1 MTTDIIWKNFS
12 DHLYNFIFQK
22 VKSEPNAR
30 DILQEV
36 FFKVHKN
43 IDRLRE
49 SDKLESWLFRIT
61 RNAITD
67 HFRANGK
74 EIKLKAQLPTLEP
87 IEPQIGAFK
96 DLEFLAANIS
106 QGMMAF
112 NSKGEEDELADAIE
126 FLKSICSFFEG
137 VDPKY
142 AEAVFWIDWKG
153 ISQKEFAEK
162 AGISLSGAKSRVQR
176 GREHV
181 KSLFLQCCDF
191 EFDKRGKIIDYQPK
205 SDLCKGC

>member
-12 DHLYNFIFQK
+12 DHLYNFIFQQ

-36 FFKVHKN
+36 FLKVHKN
-43 IDRLRE
+43 IDKLRAA
-49 SDKLESWLFRIT
+49 DKLESWLFRIT

-74 EIKLKAQLPTLEP
+74 EIKLKTLLPVLDH
-87 IEPQIGAFK
+87 IEPQIGEFK
-96 DLEFLAANIS
+96 NLRFMADNIS
-106 QGMMAF
+106 LNMKAF
-112 NSKGEEDELADAIE
+112 HANGEDELADSIA
-126 FLKSICSFFEG
+126 FLKSMCSFFEG
-137 VDPKY
+137 IDPKY
-142 AEAVFWIDWKG
+142 AEAVFWVDWKG

-181 KSLFLQCCDF
+181 KSIFLQCCDF
-191 EFDKRGKIIDYQPK
+191 EFDKRGRIIDYQRR
-205 SDLCKGC
+205 SNLCEGC

>member
-22 VKSEPNAR
+22 VKSEQNAR

-36 FFKVHKN
+36 FLKVHNN
-43 IDRLRE
+43 INKLKE

-74 EIKLKAQLPTLEP
+74 DIKLKTQLPILQHV
-87 IEPQIGAFK
+87 EPQIGEFK
-96 DLEFLAANIS
+96 NLGFLADNIS
-106 QGMMAF
+106 KNMNAF
-112 NSKGEEDELADAIE
+112 APKGEDELEDSID
-126 FLKSICSFFEG
+126 FLKSMCTFFEG
-137 VDPKY
+137 IDPKY
-142 AEAVFWIDWKG
+142 AEAVFWVDWKG

-181 KSLFLQCCDF
+181 KSLFMQCCDF
-191 EFDKRGKIIDYQPK
+191 EFDKRGKIIDYQRRTN
-205 SDLCKGC
+205 LCKGC